1 MKLSG
6 RKANSAISFVDSP
19 TGEVLLCASADGQ
32 SNPLLAYHLYDR
44 HGELVADVSEPTSY
58 PDGLTIVAADGEVL
72 LYVSSEVDRSV
83 NYRLYNRAGFLTTA
97 SDGSRT
103 QIFGSLR
110 MDSA

>member
-19 TGEVLLCASADGQ
+19 TGEVLLCA
-32 SNPLLAYHLYDR
+32 LLAYHLYDR

-72 LYVSSEVDRSV
+72 LYVSSEVGRSV